1 MVILLDGG
9 DDGNNSNHRD
19 DYDKQSGV
27 LWAVADLSSRPRFF
41 LTFFLSISRAP
52 RASND
57 DDDDDDDCQMFLS
70 SLAGKRLLQKRAI
83 EVCTKTSIF
92 SW

>member
-1 MVILLDGG
+1 MIQILVQLSDH
-9 DDGNNSNHRD
+9 DDGDEND
-19 DYDKQSGV
+19 
-27 LWAVADLSSRPRFF
+27 
-41 LTFFLSISRAP
+41 
-52 RASND
+52 D

-92 SW
+92 SG

>member
-1 MVILLDGG
+1 MIQILVQLSDHDDDG
-9 DDGNNSNHRD
+9 DDD
-19 DYDKQSGV
+19 
-27 LWAVADLSSRPRFF
+27 
-41 LTFFLSISRAP
+41 
-52 RASND
+52 D

>member
-1 MVILLDGG
+1 MIQILVQLSDH
-9 DDGNNSNHRD
+9 DDED
-19 DYDKQSGV
+19 DV
-27 LWAVADLSSRPRFF
+27 
-41 LTFFLSISRAP
+41 
-52 RASND
+52 